1 MIGKI
6 VLKGAEA
13 GASPMMLD
21 QFPQA
26 PTISAFDEACG
37 TWDSEP
43 YTVGGTK
50 AELCHNKH
58 FLCGEDQQSDF
69 NTCLAAIDCQMHD
82 EMAVSTSPNRWATF
96 IRQMIPHHLN
106 AVQMAK
112 LILKKATFEED
123 GNGDVQGFE
132 ALTSMGTP
140 SRPGRACALCAM
152 LESGTE

>member
-1 MIGKI
+1 
-6 VLKGAEA
+6 
-13 GASPMMLD
+13 
-21 QFPQA
+21 
-26 PTISAFDEACG
+26 
-37 TWDSEP
+37 
-43 YTVGGTK
+43 
-50 AELCHNKH
+50 
-58 FLCGEDQQSDF
+58 
-69 NTCLAAIDCQMHD
+69 MHD

>member
-69 NTCLAAIDCQMHD
+69 NTCLAAIGK
-82 EMAVSTSPNRWATF
+82 
-96 IRQMIPHHLN
+96 HLMRCCCSWRL
-106 AVQMAK
+106 V
-112 LILKKATFEED
+112 L
-123 GNGDVQGFE
+123 
-132 ALTSMGTP
+132 
-140 SRPGRACALCAM
+140 PGPPA
-152 LESGTE
+152 SGRGK